1 MNKIFYNTE
10 IYNSFQDYAL
20 GGFIVNEGEQVNY
33 NLIYT
38 AIYNKIEALISDYI
52 NRGMIANN
60 YDASKYTKEDA
71 LVDIGFM
78 IKDFLG
84 FYPEILAEQSIE
96 NAILTSDQMEK
107 WLNIEIKDRIKQ
119 YPFPQNATNMGIP
132 NEEEMIVDAVLYKEA
147 EEATN
152 DMTLEQYLEQLSLI
166 EL

>member
-1 MNKIFYNTE
+1 MHKIFYNTE

-20 GGFIVNEGEQVNY
+20 GGFNVNEGEQVNF

-38 AIYNKIEALISDYI
+38 AIYNKIESLISDYI

-84 FYPEILAEQSIE
+84 FYPEVLAEQSIE
-96 NAILTSDQMEK
+96 SAILESDQMNK
-107 WLNIEIKDRIKQ
+107 WLYLEIKERIKTYQ
-119 YPFPQNATNMGIP
+119 FPQNASSMGIP
-132 NEEEMIVDAVLYKEA
+132 NEEEMIVDSELYKEA

-152 DMTLEQYLEQLSLI
+152 NMTLEQYLEQLSLI

>member
-1 MNKIFYNTE
+1 MDKIFYNTE

-20 GGFIVNEGEQVNY
+20 GGFIINEGEEVNF
-33 NLIYT
+33 NLIYSSV
-38 AIYNKIEALISDYI
+38 YDKIESLISDYI

-60 YDASKYTKEDA
+60 FDASKYTKEDA

-84 FYPEILAEQSIE
+84 FYPEILEEQSLQ
-96 NAILTSDQMEK
+96 NAILNSDQMDK
-107 WLNIEIKDRIKQ
+107 WLNIEIKDRIKV
-119 YPFPQNATNMGIP
+119 YPFPQSAPTMGIP
-132 NEEEMIVDAVLYKEA
+132 NEDVMVVDSVLYKEA

-152 DMTLEQYLEQLSLI
+152 NMTLEQYLEQLSLI